1 TTGPPQVVADS
12 EEIRVIPNPAQ
23 ADFHYRGDGRA
34 LLTQI
39 ASAFGVTAT
48 FDESVVSRGVR
59 FDLGQA
65 DFYTAMAV
73 ACQMTHTFWTPLDN
87 KQILLVGESAQN
99 HRLFDRM
106 LLRTYYLPGIS
117 SPQEMTD
124 VVNLLRNLFEIRLV
138 TPQPQN

>member
-1 TTGPPQVVADS
+1 M
-12 EEIRVIPNPAQ
+12 
-23 ADFHYRGDGRA
+23 
-34 LLTQI
+34 
-39 ASAFGVTAT
+39 TAT

-73 ACQMTHTFWTPLDN
+73 ACQMTHTFWTPLDD

-106 LLRTYYLPGIS
+106 VLRTFYLPGVS

-124 VVNLLRNLFEIRLV
+124 LVNLLRNLFEIRLV
-138 TPQPQN
+138 TPQPQNSTIIVRAPRNILEAATRVSKASATLVRRSCWT